1 MWGYSIFNPWP
12 FLIVAAGRSMELYQ
26 LHWPQPQCLHR
37 KEHLLSWGTEQRG
50 IIAYGLWMCGPVHT
64 VYAGVWKSSTHQDNE
79 TTLQHGI
86 AKVKPRR
93 HIIIYHRI
101 YLWHDCS
108 HANWD
113 ETCLLP
119 IGSMYGIY
127 TNIGGILMVNVTIY
141 GIHGSYG
148 LLLLSCR
155 FSKHI
160 LASEPCVECVCV
172 SPLGQWQWRCTS
184 DWRCPLRGPY
194 TAVQML
200 NMKTVMSRL
209 L

>member
-93 HIIIYHRI
+93 HIIIYNRI

-127 TNIGGILMVNVTIY
+127 TNIGGILMVNVTIC

-148 LLLLSCR
+148 LWFISCYFQYLLMCCVIFGVKISEKR
-155 FSKHI
+155 GGFSI
-160 LASEPCVECVCV
+160 FRISGGVNGAWLVNES
-172 SPLGQWQWRCTS
+172 
-184 DWRCPLRGPY
+184 
-194 TAVQML
+194 
-200 NMKTVMSRL
+200 TVNDI
-209 L
+209 